1 MHTMRLCVEETF
13 TSIGTDGDRI
23 CYLGNGGPEK
33 QKGYDQYIGLKG
45 MHVFPAL
52 TDSHVHL
59 LYTMILAASSFNI
72 CEITAEGIAPDC
84 MAGVEQKIRAYCGAH
99 PKQKIIVANQY
110 ILSAMKEKRL
120 PSRQELDEWTG
131 GRCMIIY
138 NIDGHSS
145 SISTALMEKL
155 KLPAQGSDGRF
166 FGEAHEFMQGK
177 VTNLIAASVTPSVL
191 AAGIA
196 NFSNLCA
203 HYGISRV
210 CAMDGNGDVKHDFL
224 TRLLAFVASRMEIDV
239 RLFPQY
245 MELERAEK
253 YQRLQKF
260 PRAGGCGSWEL
271 DGSVGSHSAA
281 FYVPFIDNGEKGHCY
296 YRDDFIL
303 GKVREAHEK
312 GLQLSSHAIGE
323 VAIDQIVGCY
333 EKVLGLGGG
342 REDGAADRVTDEGTA
357 AGGQGN
363 GEKRKSTPMPRID
376 HFEFPSASAVEKI
389 KRLPVA
395 LTVQPGFSWMDKR
408 YLKSYEQFLPGDKV
422 NQQIP
427 LRKLMEAGV
436 CICGSSDSPVQSMNP
451 YEQMLGMV
459 EFYLPEQSLTP
470 FQALRTYTAEPARML
485 GEEMDSGTLEV
496 GKKADFFVARKD
508 FCRAEPEEIGAF
520 YAEYLVKDGRR
531 FEEKKG
537 TVRELVKMLLRRPK
551 KI

>member
-1 MHTMRLCVEETF
+1 MKIFYYGGTVHTMRLHVEETF
-13 TSIGTDGDRI
+13 TSMGTDGDRI
-23 CYLGNGGPEK
+23 CYLGNGGPETEE
-33 QKGYDQYIGLKG
+33 GYDQYISLEG

-72 CEITAEGIAPDC
+72 CEITSEGIAPEC
-84 MAGVEQKIRAYCGAH
+84 MAGVEQKIRAYCSAH

-145 SISTALMEKL
+145 SISTALMKKL
-155 KLPAQGSDGRF
+155 KLPEQGSDGRF

-224 TRLLAFVASRMEIDV
+224 TRLLAFVASRMDIDV

-253 YQRLQKF
+253 YHRLQKF

-296 YRDDFIL
+296 YKDDFIL
-303 GKVREAHEK
+303 GKVRGAHEK
-312 GLQLSSHAIGE
+312 GIQLSSHAIGE
-323 VAIDQIVGCY
+323 AAIDQIVDCY
-333 EKVLGLGGG
+333 EKVLGLGDGRDGG
-342 REDGAADRVTDEGTA
+342 EEE
-357 AGGQGN
+357 
-363 GEKRKSTPMPRID
+363 GEKRESKPMPRID
-376 HFEFPSASAVEKI
+376 HFEFPSSSAVEKI
-389 KRLPVA
+389 KHLPVA

-408 YLKSYEQFLPGDKV
+408 YLKSYEQFLPKEKV
-422 NQQIP
+422 RQQIP
-427 LRKLMEAGV
+427 LRELTEAGV

-459 EFYLPEQSLTP
+459 EFYLPGQSLTP

-485 GEEMDSGTLEV
+485 GEELESGTLEV
-496 GKKADFFVARKD
+496 GKKADFFVTGKD
-508 FCRAEPEEIGAF
+508 FCRAEPEKIGEF

-531 FEEKKG
+531 YVEKKG
-537 TVRELVKMLLRRPK
+537 TIRELVKLLLRRPK

>member
-1 MHTMRLCVEETF
+1 MRLCVEETW
-13 TSIGTDGDRI
+13 TSMGTDGDRI
-23 CYLGNGGPEK
+23 CYLGNGGPETE
-33 QKGYDQYIGLKG
+33 KGYDQYINLEG

-84 MAGVEQKIRAYCGAH
+84 MAGVEQKIRNYCGAH

-155 KLPAQGSDGRF
+155 KLPEQGSDGRF

-196 NFSNLCA
+196 NFSNMCA

-253 YQRLQKF
+253 YKRLQKF

-296 YRDDFIL
+296 YKDDFIL

-323 VAIDQIVGCY
+323 AAIDQIVGCY

-342 REDGAADRVTDEGTA
+342 WEDGAAGRVTDEGTA
-357 AGGQGN
+357 AGGERN

-408 YLKSYEQFLPGDKV
+408 YLKSYEQFLPKEKV
-422 NQQIP
+422 RQQIP
-427 LRKLMEAGV
+427 LRELTEAGV

-485 GEEMDSGTLEV
+485 GEEMESGTLEV

-520 YAEYLVKDGRR
+520 CAEYLVKDGRR

-537 TVRELVKMLLRRPK
+537 TVRELLKMLLRRPK

>member
-23 CYLGNGGPEK
+23 CYLGNGGPEM
-33 QKGYDQYIGLKG
+33 QKGYDQYISLKG

-72 CEITAEGIAPDC
+72 CEITAEGIVPDC

-323 VAIDQIVGCY
+323 AAIDQIVGCY
-333 EKVLGLGGG
+333 EKVLEPGGG

-357 AGGQGN
+357 VGGQRN
-363 GEKRKSTPMPRID
+363 GEKKKSTPMPRID

-427 LRKLMEAGV
+427 LRELMEAGV